1 MVDARIVIV
10 LAALACVA
18 LLLAVAHLFNR
29 LVAAR
34 NACAS
39 ARSGIDVQLVK
50 RHDLIPNVT
59 RAVAG
64 YAAHER
70 ATLEIVAAARSAA
83 MATLGSAGSAPA
95 EARLEQALGALML
108 RVESYPQLRASDNF
122 LHLQKTLTEIE
133 EQLSAARRAF
143 NAHVLVLNNLAQQF
157 PTSIVARALGFGRL
171 DFFAAGG
178 GERAGVARRLDTARP
193 TLPTLCLLA
202 TALAALCPCRRDLSC
217 CGAGGHRPRAPSRP
231 AGRRHL

>member
-1 MVDARIVIV
+1 MIDTRTVIV
-10 LAALACVA
+10 LAALAVAA
-18 LLLAVAHLFNR
+18 LLVVVAHLFNR

-39 ARSGIDVQLVK
+39 ARSSIDVQLVK

-70 ATLEIVAAARSAA
+70 ATLEIVTAARSAA
-83 MATLGSAGSAPA
+83 VATLGTAGSASA
-95 EARLEQALGALML
+95 EARLEQALGRLML
-108 RVESYPQLRASDNF
+108 RAEAYPPLRASDNF

-143 NAHVLVLNNLAQQF
+143 NAHVLVLNNLAEQF
-157 PTSIVARALGFGRL
+157 PSSIVARVMGFRRA
-171 DFFAAGG
+171 DFFATADR
-178 GERAGVARRLDTARP
+178 ERQSPAVAEQLR
-193 TLPTLCLLA
+193 
-202 TALAALCPCRRDLSC
+202 
-217 CGAGGHRPRAPSRP
+217 G
-231 AGRRHL
+231 